1 MKEGLKDMEDR
12 TRFNICLMRVLE
24 EKNRKK

>member
-1 MKEGLKDMEDR
+1 MKEGLKDMKDR
-12 TRFNICLMRVLE
+12 TRFNIYLMRVLE